1 MQTGEE
7 VAVQAIDLFQVHN
20 YGSLWRTLDFNNSC
34 VLKLYSLVALVV
46 GKTLTKLNQFKLI
59 HAYRHPFI

>member
-20 YGSLWRTLDFNNSC
+20 YGSLWCTLDFNTSC
-34 VLKLYSLVALVV
+34 VLRFYSLVALVV
-46 GKTLTKLNQFKLI
+46 GKTLTKTE
-59 HAYRHPFI
+59 